1 MALIVGGT
9 EVTSTAAEL
18 NIMDGVTS
26 TAAEL
31 NIMDGVTSTAAEL
44 NIMDGV
50 TSTATELNYCDG
62 VSSAIQTQL
71 DTKAGSFSAGDYLWT
86 SSDGEETHNTTSW
99 TVKKAVRIGTGGT
112 FRVKF
117 DLKRSGHAY
126 TCKGKVTGGATQ
138 QNGETAWSTKSEDIV
153 YSAGQLVELMI
164 MVTGGITT
172 VHCRNFRLYISR
184 VQPYAASWEA

>member
-1 MALIVGGT
+1 MALYIGGT
-9 EVTSTAAEL
+9 AVDATAAEL

-31 NIMDGVTSTAAEL
+31 NILDGVTATSAEL

-50 TSTATELNYCDG
+50 TSTATELNYSDG

-86 SSDGEETHNTTSW
+86 YDDGEETHNTTSY
-99 TVKKAVRIGTGGT
+99 TVKKSVRIGIGGT
-112 FRVKF
+112 IRVKY
-117 DLKRSGHAY
+117 DLKRSGHSY
-126 TCKGKVTGGATQ
+126 TCKGSVTGGATRDH
-138 QNGETAWSTKSEDIV
+138 GATSWSTYTEDIE
-153 YSAGQLVELMI
+153 YSAGQLISLGI
-164 MVTGGITT
+164 WITGGSTT

-184 VQPYAASWEA
+184 VEPYAASWS

>member
-117 DLKRSGHAY
+117 DLKRSQNSY
-126 TCKGKVTGGATQ
+126 TCKGRVTGANTRDHGSTS
-138 QNGETAWSTKSEDIV
+138 WSTYTEDIE
-153 YSAGQLVELMI
+153 YSAGQLVELGI
-164 MVTGGITT
+164 WITGGTTT